1 MAEMMP
7 VVLALIVLAMPLT
20 IAVLAAL
27 SAWTERRPGS
37 AKAYRL
43 DALAGDGVA
52 DVDDD
57 STLFQ

>member
-1 MAEMMP
+1 MT
-7 VVLALIVLAMPLT
+7 LGFLCLIVLAMPF
-20 IAVLAAL
+20 AVAVCAAW
-27 SAWTERRPGS
+27 AERRKIF

-43 DALAGDGVA
+43 NTIVGDGFA